1 MYGTTVRRILSPL
14 FSLTTATLLLHAT
27 GAAAPPQATPAPII
41 IAPPLTPAALLTLLE
56 AHQVKG
62 LDEVPPLLPD
72 AVLRNFVLKHGVHR
86 TGERGHLSERQVSQS
101 ASPQAPRAILW
112 DERSGMVLSYN
123 GGQKTQTNGQRLDW
137 QAFDPKTRTFHLEA
151 IDFPIEPG
159 RAKAYGK
166 DGGADCVACHG
177 PLERPIFSMYPDWP
191 AFYGSDNDE
200 LGSAKVAVQG
210 AERRD
215 YEAFRKGLGATS
227 ARYTPLF
234 DPARV
239 KRTAGVDIYPFWPY
253 RPDLDEKIT
262 APSRAFAF
270 RPGLRLGVVLNR
282 LQSEMLAERIAAH
295 PSFAS
300 LGTLFVH
307 ELLQCASSPA
317 ASRAHAERV
326 ASALG
331 EKGPPAALLHE
342 GLVHYRKLLAL
353 WGLTVADVD
362 IRFAHSNPAY
372 ASDDARGK
380 PMGVGYIGRYWN
392 AYFDGASTI
401 DELVA
406 YLLVEHL
413 TKTDPKVRALD
424 AAGGLRENSLTR
436 KYGHIQSRY
445 AFDQTFFWSVDTR
458 APWIPIPYPKELEGP
473 HHRQGFP
480 AELREQHQKLCAALE

>member
-1 MYGTTVRRILSPL
+1 VRALRTSSPL
-14 FSLTTATLLLHAT
+14 LLLTTAALLLQAT
-27 GAAAPPQATPAPII
+27 GAAAPPQQATPAASA
-41 IAPPLTPAALLTLLE
+41 IAAPLTPAALLPLLE
-56 AHQVKG
+56 AHKVRN
-62 LDEVPPLLPD
+62 LDEVPALLPD

-101 ASPQAPRAILW
+101 ASPEAPRAILW

-123 GGQKTQTNGQRLDW
+123 GGQKNQTNGQRLDW
-137 QAFDPKTRTFHLEA
+137 QAFDPKTRAFHLEA
-151 IDFPIEPG
+151 IDFPIEAG
-159 RAKAYGK
+159 NAKAYGK
-166 DGGADCVACHG
+166 DGGADCVTCHG

-200 LGSAKVAVQG
+200 LSSTKVAVQA
-210 AERRD
+210 AEHHD

-234 DPARV
+234 DAARV
-239 KRTAGVDIYPFWPY
+239 KRTAGVDIYAFWPY

-282 LQSEMLAERIAAH
+282 LQAQMLAARIEAH
-295 PSFAS
+295 PTFPK
-300 LGTLFVH
+300 LGTLFLH
-307 ELLQCASSPA
+307 ELLQCPSSPA
-317 ASRAHAERV
+317 AARTHAERV
-326 ASALG
+326 GEALG
-331 EKGPPAALLHE
+331 EKGPPTALLHE

-362 IRFAHSNPAY
+362 IRFAYPNPAY
-372 ASDDARGK
+372 GSDDARGK

-406 YLLVEHL
+406 YLLWEHL
-413 TKTDPKVRALD
+413 AKTDPKVRALD

-458 APWIPIPYPKELEGP
+458 SPWIPIPYPKELEAP

-480 AELREQHQKLCAALE
+480 AELREQHQKACAALE

>member
-1 MYGTTVRRILSPL
+1 MALAS
-14 FSLTTATLLLHAT
+14 LLLCTASVSSPS
-27 GAAAPPQATPAPII
+27 GAAPAPSA
-41 IAPPLTPAALLTLLE
+41 IAPPLTPAALVPLLE
-56 AHQVKG
+56 GHKVRT
-62 LDEVPPLLPD
+62 LDEVPALLPD

-101 ASPQAPRAILW
+101 ASPEAPRAILW

-123 GGQKTQTNGQRLDW
+123 GGQKNQTNGQRLDW
-137 QAFDPKTRTFHLEA
+137 QVLDPKTHAFHLEA
-151 IDFPIEPG
+151 IDFPIVPG

-166 DGGADCVACHG
+166 EGGADCVTCHG

-200 LGSAKVAVQG
+200 LGSDKVAVQA

-227 ARYTPLF
+227 PRYTPLF
-234 DPARV
+234 DAQRV
-239 KRTAGVDIYPFWPY
+239 KRSAGIDLYPFWPY

-282 LQSEMLAERIAAH
+282 LQAEMLAARIEAH
-295 PSFAS
+295 PSFAKV
-300 LGTLFVH
+300 GTLFLH
-307 ELLQCASSPA
+307 ELLQCPGSA
-317 ASRAHAERV
+317 AGAGARAERV
-326 ASALG
+326 KEALG
-331 EKGPPAALLHE
+331 EKGPASALLHE
-342 GLVHYRKLLAL
+342 GLVHYRKLFAL
-353 WGLTVADVD
+353 FGLTVADVD
-362 IRFAHSNPAY
+362 IRFAYPNPAY
-372 ASDDARGK
+372 ASDDSRGK

-401 DELVA
+401 DELLA
-406 YLLVEHL
+406 YLLWEHL
-413 TKTDPKVRALD
+413 AKTDPKVQAVD
-424 AAGGLRENSLTR
+424 VAGGLRESSLTR

-445 AFDQTFFWSVDTR
+445 AFDQAFFWSVDTR
-458 APWIPIPYPKELEGP
+458 SPWIPIPYPKELEAP

-480 AELREQHQKLCAALE
+480 AELRAQHEKVCAALE